1 MTENIRVLIVDDHA
15 IVRKGLIAML
25 AAKPGVEVV
34 GEAVDGN
41 DALEKACTLLP
52 DVILLDMVMP
62 HKDGIATIKAIKTYD
77 LPCKIL
83 VLTSFS
89 SKDQVLGAIK
99 AGADGYQLK
108 GSAPSD
114 LFQSIQDV
122 YAGKTTFDPSI
133 NNVLASG
140 LRFSEPQVDP
150 KIAAL
155 TEQEMVVLK
164 LLAEGLSDQ
173 EIAQKINVVPRT
185 ASTHVS
191 HILDKLG
198 VDNRTKAALYALK
211 VGLVDLNDLNIS

>member
-1 MTENIRVLIVDDHA
+1 MTKNIRVLIVDDHP
-15 IVRKGLIAML
+15 IVRKGLVAML
-25 AAKPGVEVV
+25 AAKPNVV
-34 GEAVDGN
+34 VIGEAVDGN
-41 DALEKACTLLP
+41 DALEKVCTLLP
-52 DVILLDMVMP
+52 DVILLDLVMP
-62 HKDGIATIKAIKTYD
+62 HKDGIATIKELKDRD

-83 VLTSFS
+83 ALTNFS
-89 SKDQVLGAIK
+89 SEEQVLGAIK

-108 GSAPSD
+108 GSPPSD

-133 NNVLASG
+133 NKVLASG
-140 LRFSEPQVDP
+140 LRFPEPQVDP
-150 KIAAL
+150 KIADL
-155 TEQEMVVLK
+155 TEQEVVVLK

-173 EIAQKINVVPRT
+173 EIAKKINVVPRT

-211 VGLVDLNDLNIS
+211 TGLVDLDDLNIS